1 MKNSPFRFLAVA
13 VLAAALLGCQS
24 APPPAPGYGA
34 RRLPDQPFNPS
45 LPDAVHF
52 AHDLSGPGWVDVV
65 YRVVPMER
73 RLVVCGVW
81 IAHGDKGAQGAAART
96 LRQARL
102 EVEDVP
108 VASLVAFEGYWEGAL
123 PPAGLTAGC
132 VEAENPVP
140 APWTPAY
147 TQIDLGLEKK
157 AGPGV

>member
-1 MKNSPFRFLAVA
+1 MKNSLFRFLAVA

-34 RRLPDQPFNPS
+34 RRLPDQPFDPA

-52 AHDLSGPGWVDVV
+52 AHDLSGTGWVDVI
-65 YRVVPMER
+65 YRVVAMER

-81 IAHGDKGAQGAAART
+81 IAHGDKGVQGSAART

-108 VASLVAFEGYWEGAL
+108 VAGLVAFKGYWEGQL

-140 APWTPAY
+140 APWPPAY
-147 TQIDLGLEKK
+147 TQIVIGPETK
-157 AGPGV
+157 AGGGL

>member
-1 MKNSPFRFLAVA
+1 MKNSLFRSVAVA

-34 RRLPDQPFNPS
+34 RRLPDQPFDPA
-45 LPDAVHF
+45 LPDAVRFTH
-52 AHDLSGPGWVDVV
+52 HLSGPGWFDVV
-65 YRVVPMER
+65 YRVVPMDQ

-108 VASLVAFEGYWEGAL
+108 VANLLAFKGYWEGQL

-132 VEAENPVP
+132 VEAPNPVP
-140 APWTPAY
+140 APWTPAF
-147 TQIDLGLEKK
+147 TRIDLGLEKK
-157 AGPGV
+157 GGRSF